1 MASESRFIALF
12 SDTRNGLFWCYKH
25 KDWKPNSCSQ
35 YELCQTFFDK
45 VYSKNLVKK
54 PVKVKQKL
62 FTISCVMLFL
72 LITFQLDIFCL
83 RYFYILWNLPII
95 LLVRNIFATHR

>member
-1 MASESRFIALF
+1 MTTLTLAQLYMASESHYASLF

-25 KDWKPNSCSQ
+25 KDWKPNTCSQ
-35 YELCQTFFDK
+35 YDFCQTFFDK

-62 FTISCVMLFL
+62 LIISCVMLFL
-72 LITFQLDIFCL
+72 LVKFQIVIF
-83 RYFYILWNLPII
+83 
-95 LLVRNIFATHR
+95 